1 MEKEIPCVLMRG
13 GTSRGP
19 FFRADVLPPDRAER
33 DRLLIAAMGSPH
45 ELQINGLGGGN
56 SLSSKVAIVSPSS
69 RPGCDVDYL
78 FAQVLVD
85 RELVDTRPNCGNM
98 LAAVGPFALEQGL
111 VRAHCGETA
120 VRIFNVNTGST
131 IEALVQTPGGRVT
144 YDGET
149 RIDGVPGTAA
159 PVILNFLG
167 AEGSL
172 TGRLF
177 PTGAPMDII
186 DGVEATCLDAAIPLM
201 IVDARSLG
209 LSGGESPQ
217 ELDGN
222 APLLRRIEALRIEAG
237 RRMGLGD
244 VTDSVVPKPVLVSP
258 AGDGLSIR
266 SRYFT
271 PHRCHRAHAVT
282 GAIGVAGSLV
292 LPGTVS
298 SALRGAAPFSR
309 GVVSVF
315 HPAGRIEISIELC
328 SRDGVQGIAKAGV
341 VRTARKIMQGT
352 VCIPSP
358 LSDK

>member
-1 MEKEIPCVLMRG
+1 MRG

-19 FFRADVLPPDRAER
+19 FFRADALPSDRSER
-33 DRLLIAAMGSPH
+33 DRLLLAIMGSPH

-78 FAQVLVD
+78 FAQVSVD

-98 LAAVGPFALEQGL
+98 LAAVGPFALEQGF
-111 VRAHCGETA
+111 VQACRGETV
-120 VRIFNVNTGST
+120 VRIFNVNTGAV
-131 IEALVQTPGGRVT
+131 IEALVQTPEGKVT
-144 YDGET
+144 YDGDA

-159 PVILNFLG
+159 PVVLNFQG

-172 TGRLF
+172 TGKLF
-177 PTGAPMDII
+177 PTGSRTEVI
-186 DGVEATCLDAAIPLM
+186 DGVEVTCLDSAMPLM
-201 IVDARSLG
+201 IVNAKSLG
-209 LSGGESPQ
+209 MTGGESPK
-217 ELDGN
+217 ELDEN
-222 APLLRRIEALRIEAG
+222 VALMRRIEALRLEAG

-244 VTDSVVPKPVLVSP
+244 VTDSVVPKPVMVSP
-258 AGDGLSIR
+258 GGGGLAIR

-271 PHRCHRAHAVT
+271 PHSCHRAHAVT

-298 SALRGAAPFSR
+298 SALRDDVPFSQGR
-309 GVVSVF
+309 VSVL
-315 HPAGRIEISIELC
+315 HPAGSLDISIEIDTLGE
-328 SRDGVQGIAKAGV
+328 RPRIVKAGV

-352 VCIPSP
+352 VCIPS
-358 LSDK
+358 

>member
-1 MEKEIPCVLMRG
+1 MEKEIPCTLMRG

-19 FFRADVLPPDRAER
+19 FFRADALPSDRCER
-33 DRLLIAAMGSPH
+33 DRLLLAIMGSPH

-56 SLSSKVAIVSPSS
+56 TLSSKVAIVSPSS

-78 FAQVLVD
+78 FAQVSVD
-85 RELVDTRPNCGNM
+85 RESVDTRPNCGNM
-98 LAAVGPFALEQGL
+98 LAAVGPFALEQGF
-111 VRAHCGETA
+111 VQAHRGETA
-120 VRIFNVNTGST
+120 VRIFNVNTGAV
-131 IEALVQTPGGRVT
+131 IEALVQTPQGKVT
-144 YDGET
+144 YDGDA

-159 PVILNFLG
+159 PVVLNFEG

-172 TGRLF
+172 TGKLF
-177 PTGAPMDII
+177 PTGSRVDVI
-186 DGVEATCLDAAIPLM
+186 DGIEVTCLDSAMPLM
-201 IVDARSLG
+201 IVNAKSLG
-209 LSGGESPQ
+209 MTGGENPR

-222 APLLRRIEALRIEAG
+222 ADLMRRIETLRREAG

-258 AGDGLSIR
+258 GDGGLAIR

-271 PHRCHRAHAVT
+271 PHSCHRAHAVT

-298 SALRGAAPFSR
+298 SALRDDAPFSQGR
-309 GVVSVF
+309 VSVL
-315 HPAGRIEISIELC
+315 HPAGRLDISIEVDALGE
-328 SRDGVQGIAKAGV
+328 RPRIVKAGV

-352 VCIPSP
+352 VSIPA
-358 LSDK
+358 

>member
-1 MEKEIPCVLMRG
+1 MRG

-19 FFRADVLPPDRAER
+19 FFRADALPADRAER
-33 DRLLIAAMGSPH
+33 DRLLLTIMGSPH

-69 RPGCDVDYL
+69 RPDCDVDYL
-78 FAQVLVD
+78 FAQVSVD

-98 LAAVGPFALEQGL
+98 LAAVGPFALEQGF
-111 VRAHCGETA
+111 VQARRGETV
-120 VRIFNVNTGST
+120 VRIFNVNTGAV
-131 IEALVQTPGGRVT
+131 IEALVQTPQGKVT
-144 YDGET
+144 YDGDS

-159 PVILNFLG
+159 PVILNFQG

-172 TGRLF
+172 TGKLF
-177 PTGAPMDII
+177 PTGSRMDVI
-186 DGVEATCLDAAIPLM
+186 DGIEVTCLDSAMPLM
-201 IVDARSLG
+201 IVNAKSLG
-209 LSGGESPQ
+209 MTGGETPK

-222 APLLRRIEALRIEAG
+222 AALMRRIEGLRLEAG

-258 AGDGLSIR
+258 GGGGLAIR

-271 PHRCHRAHAVT
+271 PHSCHRAHAVT

-298 SALRGAAPFSR
+298 SALRDEAPFSR
-309 GVVSVF
+309 GRVSVL
-315 HPAGRIEISIELC
+315 HPAGCLDISIEIDALGE
-328 SRDGVQGIAKAGV
+328 RPRIVKAGV

-352 VCIPSP
+352 VCIPS
-358 LSDK
+358 